1 MIEAAVIPSDYG
13 IERDKPMPSKHHSFV
28 QANIIG
34 LLKILYKKRFR
45 LGSEIS
51 LDLSI
56 RERVPDIGIFPQMP
70 FGEEEIRMSE
80 PPLGV
85 VEILSPTQ
93 SIFELIEK
101 RREYFAAGVKSYW
114 LVFPELRS
122 VYIYSSPEDYDVFAK
137 NGQLQDRVLGIELD
151 LEEVF
156 A

>member
-1 MIEAAVIPSDYG
+1 MIEAAVIPSDYE

-28 QANIIG
+28 QSNLNYLIRA
-34 LLKILYKKRFR
+34 KYKKFR

-101 RREYFAAGVKSYW
+101 RREYFTAGVKSYW

>member
-1 MIEAAVIPSDYG
+1 MIDTAIIPTDYE

-28 QANIIG
+28 QSNLNYLIRA
-34 LLKILYKKRFR
+34 KYKKFR

-51 LDLSI
+51 LDLPV
-56 RERVPDIGIFPQMP
+56 RERVPDIGIFQQMP

-80 PPLGV
+80 SPLGV

-93 SIFELIEK
+93 NVFDLLQK
-101 RREYFAAGVKSYW
+101 RREYFNAGVKSYW

-122 VYIYSSPEDYDVFAK
+122 VYIYNSPDDYDVFAK
-137 NGQLQDRVLGIELD
+137 NGQLHDRVLGIELD